1 MPNPIQCP
9 SSTCPPRHPNSWSRY
24 QRQRAPVGPPGS
36 VAIAPDESFALVTGG
51 MKLDPNDPKKMVPD
65 HKVSVIDLKA
75 QPPKVVQTIAAG
87 KGAAGISVNRTG
99 TLALVA
105 NRNEGAVSVF
115 TIADGKLK
123 EAGEVALGDDK
134 SGPSQPVF
142 TRDAGRSLEG
152 EWDSGTGIAVLYE
165 PPCDERGWPWRAK
178 RQSG

>member
-65 HKVSVIDLKA
+65 DTVSVIDLKA

-87 KGAAGISVNRTG
+87 KGAAGISINRVG
-99 TLALVA
+99 SLALVA
-105 NRNEGAVSVF
+105 NRNEGTVSVF
-115 TIADGKLK
+115 TITDGKLT
-123 EAGEVALGDDK
+123 EGARSRSV
-134 SGPSQPVF
+134 
-142 TRDAGRSLEG
+142 TRSRGRASPCSPEMARWRSLHAMAIIR
-152 EWDSGTGIAVLYE
+152 SQ
-165 PPCDERGWPWRAK
+165 C
-178 RQSG
+178 